1 MTLQTAGRFTT
12 ATFTICAL
20 AVGAGSAAAQSTM
33 TLTDSNATTLRGGSY
48 ASSNFSKGQIIETRA
63 SSDPSSVQRGLLK
76 FDTHTT
82 LPEGTKITSA
92 TLTLTVAGGN
102 AQTRTLSAYAENSSY
117 DEAVANWNQ
126 RKAGTKWSKAG
137 GDIGA
142 RYDTA
147 PITSIV
153 GSKVTF
159 DVTALVQA
167 VVRGDF
173 NPNSRYTRIELIDGG
188 ASSQDSYKKI
198 YSDEASTVSLRPTLK
213 ITYGAA
219 TSVAPA
225 RRLDVLLVNGDRTT
239 LRVLQWNTHHGG
251 YGTDGKYDTN
261 RLATWI
267 VRMQPDVVM
276 LNEIEKYT
284 SWGNQN
290 QPEVYKSLLQSKTG
304 KTWYY
309 IFAQEFGDWSSNGKG
324 NLILSTVPIVS
335 TDRHELVHNADRS
348 IARRHRSTGAAG
360 TITLISTHLD
370 PYSLSLRLTQATEV
384 TTWAA
389 AEPENRILTG
399 DMNAWPDQTSIAQL
413 NKYLLRLVGG
423 CRVATARPSRS
434 PATTVRRRRA
444 GSTTS
449 SIRRGAELSVKSS
462 QVYDTRDSKGVMPS
476 DHRPVLTT
484 FRCSRPD
491 RRAEGLRAS
500 AMGENQLLA
509 RLRGACARAAGSR
522 SEAPR

>member
-1 MTLQTAGRFTT
+1 MTPQTAGRFTT

-147 PITSIV
+147 PITSVV

-173 NPNSRYTRIELIDGG
+173 NPNSRYTRIELIDEGG
-188 ASSQDSYKKI
+188 SSPDSYKKI

-219 TSVAPA
+219 TSGSTSGSTSST
-225 RRLDVLLVNGDRTT
+225 RLDVLLVNGERNDAPRAAVEHAS
-239 LRVLQWNTHHGG
+239 R
-251 YGTDGKYDTN
+251 
-261 RLATWI
+261 RL
-267 VRMQPDVVM
+267 
-276 LNEIEKYT
+276 
-284 SWGNQN
+284 
-290 QPEVYKSLLQSKTG
+290 
-304 KTWYY
+304 
-309 IFAQEFGDWSSNGKG
+309 
-324 NLILSTVPIVS
+324 
-335 TDRHELVHNADRS
+335 
-348 IARRHRSTGAAG
+348 RHRRQVRHQPPRDLDRADAA
-360 TITLISTHLD
+360 
-370 PYSLSLRLTQATEV
+370 
-384 TTWAA
+384 
-389 AEPENRILTG
+389 
-399 DMNAWPDQTSIAQL
+399 
-413 NKYLLRLVGG
+413 
-423 CRVATARPSRS
+423 
-434 PATTVRRRRA
+434 
-444 GSTTS
+444 
-449 SIRRGAELSVKSS
+449 
-462 QVYDTRDSKGVMPS
+462 
-476 DHRPVLTT
+476 
-484 FRCSRPD
+484 
-491 RRAEGLRAS
+491 
-500 AMGENQLLA
+500 
-509 RLRGACARAAGSR
+509 
-522 SEAPR
+522 